1 MFRLPLA
8 PLSLAAAI
16 ALSGAA
22 SAQVTASYTLGDP
35 GCNGSPLSACV
46 TLNDVNPVLQVSSLP
61 NEYAYPVVNSTSIA
75 IQIVCFQVW
84 TRSNSGSTT
93 EVGNT
98 AIYLDASGPGALA
111 LTAPAAT
118 SVAQGTIT
126 VGPTPNWYATTIVP
140 PVVLLPGEVCWLGVD
155 AYSRIAPPMHDSTGV
170 NGPAA
175 NFWRRTGTNWAASG
189 SVFRPIY
196 RVICASDF
204 PTTPYVT
211 ASNPPRLGQSIT
223 LTLGGGQPQTL
234 GFFIFSTDN
243 TNWYGL
249 PTPVDLAA
257 FGAPNC
263 FVNCAWQDVFTL
275 GLDAQGRAS
284 LSGTIPNF
292 AAFNGVR
299 FYNQGLVL
307 APGTNLLNLI
317 VSNLGTAVMGN

>member
-8 PLSLAAAI
+8 PLSLAAAV
-16 ALSGAA
+16 ALSAAA

-46 TLNDVNPVLQVSSLP
+46 TLNDANPVLQVSSLP
-61 NEYAYPVVNSTSIA
+61 NEYAYPVVNTTSIA

-98 AIYLDASGPGALA
+98 GICLDNSGPGALT
-111 LTAPAAT
+111 LTAPSANYI
-118 SVAQGTIT
+118 SRGSIT
-126 VGPTPNWYATTIVP
+126 VGPTVGWYATTIVP
-140 PVVLLPGEVCWLGVD
+140 PLRLLPGEVCWLTVD
-155 AYSRIAPPMHDSTGV
+155 AFSRIAPPMHDTSGV

-175 NFWRRTGTNWAASG
+175 NYWRRTGTNWAASG

-211 ASNPPRLGQSIT
+211 ASNPPRLGQPIS
-223 LTLGGGQPQTL
+223 LTLGGGQPQTI
-234 GFFIFSTDN
+234 GFFIFSSDN
-243 TNWYGL
+243 TNWFGL

-275 GLDAQGRAS
+275 PLDAQGSAAIP
-284 LSGTIPNF
+284 GTIPNF

-317 VSNLGTAVMGN
+317 VSNLGTGVIGS